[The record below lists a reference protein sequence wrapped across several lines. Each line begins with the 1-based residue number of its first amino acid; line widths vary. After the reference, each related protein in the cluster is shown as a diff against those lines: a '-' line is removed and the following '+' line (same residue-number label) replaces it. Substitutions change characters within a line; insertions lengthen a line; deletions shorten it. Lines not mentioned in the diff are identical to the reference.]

1 MACQRDWT
9 WVSEQPFLVG
19 QSKVFTEGKPLPKDL
34 DQAAGV
40 AGRKD
45 VVIDPNDGNKYQGNK
60 IGRQDANRANT
71 PISFKTPSRDNLGQ
85 PQMGTLGNEKSSLP
99 HTFNPRMKLNLN
111 QESSSS
117 PSESFIFTPG
127 PKNNN
132 LEDKE
137 DANCTVPTK
146 VSSSAVVES
155 DESDDLEDLTKS
167 LAELTRLLAST
178 TPVSFL

>member
-71 PISFKTPSRDNLGQ
+71 PISFKTPSRDNPGQ
-85 PQMGTLGNEKSSLP
+85 PQMGTLGNEK
-99 HTFNPRMKLNLN
+99 
-111 QESSSS
+111 ESSSS
-117 PSESFIFTPG
+117 PSVSFIFTPG

-132 LEDKE
+132 LEDKK

-155 DESDDLEDLTKS
+155 DESDDLEDWTKS
-167 LAELTRLLAST
+167 LAELTRLLEST